1 MIIAENGEVN
11 RNSFPCTNSNASPHH
26 LLTELAFQ
34 DYTRE
39 CGIDVD
45 HISS

>member
-11 RNSFPCTNSNASPHH
+11 RNSFPCTNSNAPHH